1 MSCLYST
8 DFTYYQSAPQHR
20 YKEGYELSELCSTI
34 ARIMCDGNLLW
45 DMDRQLNFSL
55 FCNRLL
61 IQMNI
66 PAPVV
71 YTR

>member
-1 MSCLYST
+1 MS
-8 DFTYYQSAPQHR
+8 YYP

-34 ARIMCDGNLLW
+34 ARIMCDGSLLW
-45 DMDRQLNFSL
+45 DLDRQLNFSL

-71 YTR
+71 YTRYDNKHVL